1 MEETCQMSGRP
12 HCNGTSRARHG
23 FFFFFLNIYT
33 EIKLIMKAIMKELN
47 DVNQLNDFGH

>member
-1 MEETCQMSGRP
+1 MVGPIAMALPGP
-12 HCNGTSRARHG
+12 GMAL
-23 FFFFFLNIYT
+23 FVFLNIYT

>member
-1 MEETCQMSGRP
+1 MALPGPGM
-12 HCNGTSRARHG
+12 A